1 MRLMFAT
8 AFAALAV
15 ACSPAAPAA
24 PTAEEIAEHEAWIR
38 DRLNEFRER
47 GKRGE
52 CTDCG
57 QKITAVRQVGSCV
70 YADPCGHRIGQGDAR
85 AVRKALGLP

>member
-24 PTAEEIAEHEAWIR
+24 PTAEEIAN
-38 DRLNEFRER
+38 L
-47 GKRGE
+47 
-52 CTDCG
+52 
-57 QKITAVRQVGSCV
+57 AVYLASDESSYTTGAIHVIDG
-70 YADPCGHRIGQGDAR
+70 GWTM
-85 AVRKALGLP
+85 